1 MLSTL
6 YKKKLD
12 DLLYHSHRN
21 LPANLAND
29 KLITN
34 AFKFAYEAHKNDKR
48 ASGEPFISHP
58 YDVALILAKEIPLD
72 SVSIAAALLH
82 DVVEDTKFTLKDIK
96 AEFGDEVAEIV
107 NGATKIEGMFENYEM
122 KQVESY
128 KKMLLSMTSD
138 IRVILIKFADRLHNL
153 RTLEFLS
160 TAKQLRLAQ
169 ETLEI
174 YAPLAHRFGLS
185 SVKTELEDLSFKYL
199 DRKVYDEVA
208 KKLKEKKREREKFI
222 RKFIEPIK
230 ERLIEEGYK
239 FEIYG
244 RAKHLYSIYKK
255 LVSRNKS
262 FDELYDLF
270 AVRIILDTKN
280 KNECFS
286 VYGICS
292 EIYLP
297 VPERFKDYVSL
308 PKQNNYQSIH
318 TTLVS
323 KEGKMVEVQIRT
335 KEMHEVA
342 EKGIAAHW
350 KYKENTNFHDANLD
364 NWMKW
369 IRDSLENSSKDE
381 TSSQVL
387 ESFKLNLYQDEIYCF
402 TPKGELKILPS
413 GATAVDFAFEIHT
426 EIGLKCI
433 GAKVNGKIVNL
444 ETPLNSGDQIEILT
458 SKTQTPK
465 LDWDK
470 FVVTHKAKSDIRKY
484 FNTEKRK
491 TISHGKELWEKK
503 AKKHKIHLSDEG
515 LSRIVHRLKYKDTG
529 HFYYSISQDESKLNE
544 IIEILTDKNKLQSF
558 EHRSG
563 AAEEP
568 EVFNSENLNFDKFVT
583 DARTSTNGI
592 SLGNGPEQN
601 INGIQYDFAKC
612 CNPIPGDDV
621 IGFISHEKGIR
632 IHRKNCK
639 NILNLFMKEPERII
653 QINWNETEL
662 SEFTGGIKIIGEDR
676 PGILNEIT
684 KTISK
689 NFNSNIK
696 SVDIKTKSSMF
707 EGTLILSIQNL
718 KQLNQIIEKINNQEG
733 VFSVTRYEL

>member
-1 MLSTL
+1 MFSTL

-12 DLLYHSHRN
+12 ELLYHSHRN
-21 LPANLAND
+21 LPSSLAND

-48 ASGEPFISHP
+48 ASGEPFITHP

-72 SVSIAAALLH
+72 AVSIAAALLH
-82 DVVEDTKFTLKDIK
+82 DVVEDTKFTIKDIK
-96 AEFGDEVAEIV
+96 AEFGDEVADIV
-107 NGATKIEGMFENYEM
+107 NGATKIDGMFENYEM

-169 ETLEI
+169 ETIEI

-199 DRKVYDEVA
+199 DRKFYDEIA

-239 FEIYG
+239 FEISG

-255 LVSRNKS
+255 LISRKKS

-270 AVRIILDTKN
+270 AVRIILDTNN
-280 KNECFS
+280 KNDCFS

-297 VPERFKDYVSL
+297 VPERFKDYISL

-323 KEGKMVEVQIRT
+323 KEGRMVEVQIRT
-335 KEMHEVA
+335 REMHEVA

-350 KYKENTNFHDANLD
+350 KYKENNNLHDANLE

-369 IRDSLENSSKDE
+369 IRESLENSPKEE

-426 EIGLKCI
+426 QIGLKCI

-444 ETPLNSGDQIEILT
+444 ETPLKSGDQIEILT
-458 SKTQTPK
+458 SKNQTPK

-484 FNTEKRK
+484 FNTERRK
-491 TISHGKELWEKK
+491 MIQLGRELWEKK
-503 AKKHKIHLSDEG
+503 ARKHKVHLSDEG
-515 LSRIVHRLKYKDTG
+515 LSKVIHRLKYKDTG
-529 HFYYSISQDESKLNE
+529 HFYYSISQDENKLSE
-544 IIEILTDKNKLQSF
+544 LIEILTDKIKLQSL
-558 EHRSG
+558 EHKVNSS
-563 AAEEP
+563 EELKL
-568 EVFNSENLNFDKFVT
+568 NSNELVDFDKFINE
-583 DARTSTNGI
+583 ARISNKGI
-592 SLGNGPEQN
+592 SLGNGAVQN
-601 INGIQYDFAKC
+601 INGIKYDFAKC

-621 IGFISHEKGIR
+621 IGFISLEKGIR

-639 NILNLFMKEPERII
+639 NILNLFLKEPDRII
-653 QINWNETEL
+653 QINWNETEMG
-662 SEFTGGIKIIGEDR
+662 EFTEGIKIIGEDR

-707 EGTLILSIQNL
+707 EGTFILSIHNL

-733 VFSVTRYEL
+733 VFSVTRYEQ

>member
-12 DLLYHSHRN
+12 ELLYHTHKN
-21 LPANLAND
+21 LPASLSND
-29 KLITN
+29 KLITK
-34 AFKFAYEAHKNDKR
+34 AFNFAYEAHKNDKR

-72 SVSIAAALLH
+72 TISIASALLH

-96 AEFGDEVAEIV
+96 AEFGEEIAEIV

-160 TAKQLRLAQ
+160 TSKQIRLAQ

-199 DRKVYDEVA
+199 DKKVYDEIA

-222 RKFIEPIK
+222 KKFIEPINA
-230 ERLIEEGYK
+230 RLVQEGYK

-270 AVRIILDTKN
+270 AVRIVLDTKN
-280 KNECFS
+280 KNDVFS

-308 PKQNNYQSIH
+308 PKQNGYQSIH

-335 KEMHEVA
+335 REMHEVA

-350 KYKENTNFHDANLD
+350 KYKENNNIHDTNLE

-369 IRDSLENSSKDE
+369 IRESLESSSKDE
-381 TSSQVL
+381 TSSQML
-387 ESFKLNLYQDEIYCF
+387 EGFKLNLYQDEIYCF
-402 TPKGELKILPS
+402 TPKGELKILPA

-426 EIGLKCI
+426 QIGLKCI

-444 ETPLNSGDQIEILT
+444 DTPLNSGDQIEILT
-458 SKTQTPK
+458 SKSQTPK
-465 LDWDK
+465 IDWEK

-484 FNTEKRK
+484 FNTEKRNL
-491 TISHGKELWEKK
+491 ISAGKELWEKK
-503 AKKHKIHLSDEG
+503 AKKYKINLTDEG
-515 LSRIVHRLKYKDTG
+515 LSRIVHKLRYKDTG
-529 HFYYSISQDESKLNE
+529 HFYYSVSQDETKVNE
-544 IIEILTDKNKLQSF
+544 VIDILTDKTKLQSLEQRKEAGEDVVLNENGNFNF
-558 EHRSG
+558 EKFITEAR
-563 AAEEP
+563 
-568 EVFNSENLNFDKFVT
+568 NLT
-583 DARTSTNGI
+583 DGI
-592 SLGNGPEQN
+592 SIGNGSMQN
-601 INGIQYDFAKC
+601 IKGIYYDFAKC

-621 IGFISHEKGIR
+621 IGFVSQEKGIR

-639 NILNLFMKEPERII
+639 NVVNLFLKEPERII
-653 QINWNETEL
+653 QINWNETQMGD
-662 SEFTGGIKIIGEDR
+662 FTGGIKIIGEDR

-684 KTISK
+684 KTILK
-689 NFNSNIK
+689 NFKSNIR
-696 SVDIKTKSSMF
+696 SVDIKTKNSMF
-707 EGTLILSIQNL
+707 EGKLILSIQNL
-718 KQLNQIIEKINNQEG
+718 KQLNQIMEKINNQEG
-733 VFSVTRYEL
+733 VLSVTRYEL

>member
-1 MLSTL
+1 MYSTL
-6 YKKKLD
+6 YKKRLD
-12 DLLYHSHRN
+12 ELLYHCHRN
-21 LPANLAND
+21 LPAALIND
-29 KLITN
+29 SLVTQ
-34 AFKFAYEAHKNDKR
+34 AFKFAYEAHKYDKR
-48 ASGEPFISHP
+48 ASGEPFFTHP

-72 SVSIAAALLH
+72 SVSIASALLH
-82 DVVEDTKFTLKDIK
+82 DVVEDTDFKLKDIK
-96 AEFGDEVAEIV
+96 AEFGEEIAEIV
-107 NGATKIEGMFENYEM
+107 DGATKIEGMFGNYEM

-160 TAKQLRLAQ
+160 SSKQIRLAQ

-185 SVKTELEDLSFKYL
+185 NIKTELEDLSFKYL
-199 DRKVYDEVA
+199 NRKAYSEIA
-208 KKLKEKKREREKFI
+208 EKLKQKKREREKFV
-222 RKFIEPIK
+222 KNFIEPLK
-230 ERLIEEGYK
+230 QRLSEQGFK

-255 LVSRNKS
+255 LLNRKKT
-262 FDELYDLF
+262 FDEIYDLF
-270 AVRIILDTKN
+270 AVRIILDTAN
-280 KNECFS
+280 KNDCFT

-292 EIYLP
+292 EVYIP
-297 VPERFKDYVSL
+297 VPERFKDYISL
-308 PKQNNYQSIH
+308 PKQNGYQSIH

-335 KEMHEVA
+335 RDMHEVA

-350 KYKENTNFHDANLD
+350 MYKESNIQHDTNLS
-364 NWMKW
+364 NWMKLV
-369 IRDSLENSSKDE
+369 RESVESVTKED

-387 ESFKLNLYQDEIYCF
+387 ESFKLNLFQDEIYCF
-402 TPKGELKILPS
+402 TPKGELKILPA

-426 EIGLKCI
+426 QIGLKCI

-444 ETPLNSGDQIEILT
+444 DTPLHSGDQIEILT
-458 SKTQTPK
+458 SKNQTPK
-465 LDWDK
+465 LDWEK
-470 FVVTHKAKSDIRKY
+470 FVVTHKAKTDIRKY
-484 FNTEKRK
+484 FNTERRNN
-491 TISHGKELWEKK
+491 ISKGKEIWERK
-503 AKKHKIHLSDEG
+503 AKKHKIHANDET
-515 LSRIVHRLKYKDTG
+515 LARVVHKFKYKDTG
-529 HFYYSISQDESKLNE
+529 HFFHSLSQNE
-544 IIEILTDKNKLQSF
+544 HLASEVVEVLTDKTKMLSLEQRTLEDEHNKADTPAS
-558 EHRSG
+558 
-563 AAEEP
+563 
-568 EVFNSENLNFDKFVT
+568 NFDKYVE
-583 DARTSTNGI
+583 DARTSAEGI
-592 SLGNGPEQN
+592 IIGNGTAGN
-601 INGIQYDFAKC
+601 MSGLKFDFAKC

-621 IGFISHEKGIR
+621 IGFISQEKGVR
-632 IHRKNCK
+632 IHRKTCK
-639 NILNLFMKEPERII
+639 NILNLFLKEPDRII
-653 QINWNETEL
+653 QIDW
-662 SEFTGGIKIIGEDR
+662 SGKGAGDFTGGIKIIGEDR

-733 VFSVTRYEL
+733 VFSVTRFER

>member
-1 MLSTL
+1 MFSTF

-12 DLLYHSHRN
+12 ELLYHCHRN
-21 LPANLAND
+21 LPAGLSND
-29 KLITN
+29 KLISQ

-48 ASGEPFISHP
+48 ASGEPFITHP

-72 SVSIAAALLH
+72 SVSIASALLH

-96 AEFGDEVAEIV
+96 AEFGNEIAEIV
-107 NGATKIEGMFENYEM
+107 DGATKIEGMFENYEM

-160 TAKQLRLAQ
+160 TTKQMRLAQ

-185 SVKTELEDLSFKYL
+185 NIKTELEDLSFKYL
-199 DRKVYDEVA
+199 ERKAYDDIA
-208 KKLKEKKREREKFI
+208 KRLKQKKREREKFI
-222 RKFIEPIK
+222 KAFVEPLRQ
-230 ERLIEEGYK
+230 RLTEQGFK

-262 FDELYDLF
+262 FDEIYDLF
-270 AVRIILDTKN
+270 AVRIILDTAN
-280 KNECFS
+280 KNDCFT

-292 EIYLP
+292 EVYIP
-297 VPERFKDYVSL
+297 VPERFKDYISL
-308 PKQNNYQSIH
+308 AKQNGYQSIH

-350 KYKENTNFHDANLD
+350 KYKENTSQHDANLE
-364 NWMKW
+364 NWMKLV
-369 IRDSLENSSKDE
+369 RESVENVSKDD
-381 TSSQVL
+381 TSNQVL

-426 EIGLKCI
+426 QIGLRCI
-433 GAKVNGKIVNL
+433 GAKVNGKIVSL
-444 ETPLNSGDQIEILT
+444 DSPLRSGDQIEILT
-458 SKTQTPK
+458 SKNQTPK
-465 LDWDK
+465 IDWEK
-470 FVVTHKAKSDIRKY
+470 FVVTHKAKTDIKKY
-484 FNTEKRK
+484 FNTERRNLIKK
-491 TISHGKELWEKK
+491 GKEVWERK
-503 AKKHKIHLSDEG
+503 AKKHKIHASDES
-515 LSRIVHRLKYKDTG
+515 LSRVVHRFKYKDTG
-529 HFYYSISQDESKLNE
+529 QFFYTLAQNENAGAE
-544 IIEILTDKNKLQSF
+544 IIDVLTDKLKLQSL
-558 EHRSG
+558 EQKPV
-563 AAEEP
+563 EE
-568 EVFNSENLNFDKFVT
+568 EIKHIDNLASNFGKYVDE
-583 DARTSTNGI
+583 ARTSTEGI
-592 SLGNGPEQN
+592 ILGNGSSQN
-601 INGIQYDFAKC
+601 MSGLQFDFAKC
-612 CNPIPGDDV
+612 CNPIPGDEV
-621 IGFISHEKGIR
+621 IGFVSQEKGVR
-632 IHRKNCK
+632 IHRKACK
-639 NILNLFMKEPERII
+639 NILNLFLKEPERII
-653 QINWNETEL
+653 QINWNDKGVG
-662 SEFTGGIKIIGEDR
+662 EFTGGIKIIGEDR

-696 SVDIKTKSSMF
+696 SVDIKTRSSMF

-718 KQLNQIIEKINNQEG
+718 KQLNQIIEKINGQEG
-733 VFSVTRYEL
+733 VFSVTRYEH